1 MNRDSVCTL
10 KEALE
15 YQNDEVIYRFIG
27 LYDMPFGEAERLFL
41 ETKKWIWIAA
51 VASREDG
58 LKLVIDSYLRFI
70 DEMWHNFVLF
80 TKDYSQYCQSK
91 FGVFVHHNPTLHRE
105 KEAFRAQILSDP
117 SLSAVIERRRHQ
129 YSYIY
134 DKLGAETLELWYGVL
149 CEKYTPQY
157 LYSIRRP

>member
-1 MNRDSVCTL
+1 MKRDTVCTL
-10 KEALE
+10 GEALD
-15 YQNDEVIYRFIG
+15 YRNDEVIYRFIG
-27 LYDMPFGEAERLFL
+27 QYDMPFEEAELLFN

-70 DEMWHNFVLF
+70 DEMWHNFILF
-80 TKDYSQYCQSK
+80 TKEYDRYCQSK
-91 FGVFVHHNPTLHRE
+91 FGVFVHHNPTPRRE
-105 KEAFRAQILSDP
+105 KEAFKAQIMSDP
-117 SLSAVIERRRHQ
+117 SLSAVLERRRHQ

-149 CEKYTPQY
+149 GDKYTPQY
-157 LYSIRRP
+157 LHSIRQH